1 MSKLHGYVRYPD
13 KWIAATFALSDAA
26 YRAYDMIL
34 SWMWLNAEDQCSIPD
49 DPKALAMAT
58 GMTGPKLRNAMAE
71 IQNEHAPLLKKEDGR
86 LVSNGL
92 RKEAN
97 RSNAMRAQRREAIR
111 KRWAKR
117 DTGVLRDGVQND
129 TGVSVSYDSRIDS
142 VSSSNAARNRHKTET
157 ETEYK
162 TKDLRSITADTD
174 RGDPR
179 GDFARSRQR
188 GGPAQSVGEIG
199 IGIGV
204 VAPLSVDGLVQ
215 RIKGIAREPA
225 WTPWWRDTLQAL
237 ADAGGDLGQ
246 VERHVQ
252 YAEDCADPR
261 VRRAKDLGELTDP
274 GRWLSKQVMDLCR
287 QAGVRWARFP
297 AAARAAR

>member
-49 DPKALAMAT
+49 DHATLAMAT
-58 GMTGPKLRNAMAE
+58 GMSGPKLKRALAE
-71 IQNEHAPLLKKEDGR
+71 IQNEHAPLLRKEDGR

-92 RKEAN
+92 RKEVAKQAEISARRRESAEKRWQTRN
-97 RSNAMRAQRREAIR
+97 ANAMQSGCKQHANAMQMQCKTDA
-111 KRWAKR
+111 
-117 DTGVLRDGVQND
+117 DSMQPVQCNC
-129 TGVSVSYDSRIDS
+129 
-142 VSSSNAARNRHKTET
+142 NAHKTET

-162 TKDLRSITADTD
+162 TKDLRSINADTD
-174 RGDPR
+174 RGDS
-179 GDFARSRQR
+179 ARSRQR

-199 IGIGV
+199 IGV
-204 VAPLSVDGLVQ
+204 VTPLTVDGLVQ
-215 RIKGIAREPA
+215 RIEAVTNEPA
-225 WTPWWRDTLQAL
+225 WAPWWRDTLHAL
-237 ADAGGDLGQ
+237 AEAGGDLGQ

-261 VRRAKDLGELTDP
+261 VRRAKDLGELAKP

-287 QAGVRWARFP
+287 SSGVRWARFP

>member
-1 MSKLHGYVRYPD
+1 MNNKLHGYVRYPD

-49 DPKALAMAT
+49 DAATLAMAT
-58 GMTGPKLRNAMAE
+58 GMSGPKLKRAMAE

-92 RKEAN
+92 RKEAD

-117 DTGVLRDGVQND
+117 DTGVLRDGVRND
-129 TGVSVSYDSRIDS
+129 TGVLRDSIRP
-142 VSSSNAARNRHKTET
+142 VSSSYDGRNRHKTET
-157 ETEYK
+157 ETEDK
-162 TKDLRSITADTD
+162 TKDLRSINADTD

-179 GDFARSRQR
+179 GDLARPRRR
-188 GGPAQSVGEIG
+188 GGPPQSVGSVG
-199 IGIGV
+199 LGAV
-204 VAPLSVDGLVQ
+204 TPLSVDGLVS
-215 RIKGIAREPA
+215 RIETVAREPA

-237 ADAGGDLGQ
+237 ADAGGDLGR
-246 VERHVQ
+246 VDEHVR
-252 YAEDCADPR
+252 YAEDCGNAQ
-261 VRRAKDLGELTDP
+261 VRRAKDLGELAEP

-287 QAGVRWARFP
+287 QAGVRWGRFP
-297 AAARAAR
+297 AAARTAP